1 MAETA
6 PSRQE
11 QFSGTKEVVEQHRI
25 DEAKLAQ
32 WLEAHVV
39 GYEGPLS
46 VRQFKG
52 GQSNPTYQ
60 LVTPTNKYVLRR
72 KPPGK
77 LLPSA
82 HAVDREYRVIT
93 ALYAVGF
100 PVPRTYA
107 LCEDESIIGAM
118 FYVMDCVEGR
128 VLWEPTLP
136 GYTPERRAAIWDAQ
150 NATLARLHQ
159 IDYVAAGLEDFGKP
173 GNYFARQI
181 SRWGKQYVASETQ
194 KIESMDKLMAWLP
207 ANIPPGERNA
217 VVHGDYRLDNMILF
231 PDRDEVAA
239 VLDWEISTIGDP
251 LADFTYHLM
260 QWRMPSGGTGGGT
273 GSLSGANLKE
283 LGIPSEAEYVAAYCA
298 RTGRDGIDNLDY
310 YFAYN
315 FFRIAGI
322 LQGIA
327 GRVRDG
333 TAASAH
339 AVTMSSNVKPLADLG
354 WLYAQKAGAGGAPRW
369 GRSPPT
375 PMPARCAMRT
385 AST

>member
-1 MAETA
+1 MTDTS

-11 QFSGTKEVVEQHRI
+11 QFSGTKDVAEQYKL
-25 DEAKLAQ
+25 DEAKLLQ
-32 WLEAHVV
+32 WLDANVE
-39 GYEGPLS
+39 GFKGPLTI
-46 VRQFKG
+46 RQFKG

-82 HAVDREYRVIT
+82 HAVDREYRVIS
-93 ALYAVGF
+93 ALYAVGY

-107 LCEDESIIGAM
+107 LCMDETILGTI
-118 FYVMDCVEGR
+118 FYVMDSVEGR
-128 VLWEPTLP
+128 ILWEPQLP

-159 IDYVAAGLEDFGKP
+159 LDHAAIGLEDFGRP

-194 KIESMDKLMAWLP
+194 KIEAMDKLMAWLP
-207 ANIPPGERNA
+207 NNIPPGERNA

-260 QWRMPSGGTGGGT
+260 QWRMPAGGTGGGT

-283 LGIPSEAEYVAAYCA
+283 LGIPTEAEYVDAYCA
-298 RTGRDGIDNLDY
+298 RTGRDGIENLDY

-333 TAASAH
+333 TAASTH
-339 AVTMSSNVKPLADLG
+339 ATTMSANVPPLAELG
-354 WLYAQKAGAGGAPRW
+354 WLYAQKAGAV
-369 GRSPPT
+369 
-375 PMPARCAMRT
+375 
-385 AST
+385 